1 MRPALTLP
9 SLAACLILALV
20 ALLPTEPWASSQ
32 PSGYAFEV
40 AAESDQSGLVQL
52 YYDVGRGLNE
62 PDSAIV
68 PILAGKPALLRLELP
83 SGHYRALRFDPLDR
97 SARMTFGGARVV
109 DSSGRTVVAFAPSQF
124 VAGNQIRS
132 LVADTDRLTMETEPR
147 ATDPQLR
154 IRLEDEIRIPAP
166 SVLTRYLGAL
176 GVLLGGVLVL
186 SWVRRAP
193 GLRFDSRVRALWDW
207 AGRSPTWALALAALV
222 GTGAANYPVIFL
234 GKSFVSPSQNV
245 ALLYGQS
252 PWLPGFQGSEEGDPN
267 GADVG
272 AAMWHHVPLSMIER
286 RAVASD
292 GELPLW
298 NRYDSAGLPLLGQGQ
313 SCFGD
318 PLHLIPLCLNGS
330 AWSWDLKYL
339 LAKALFSL
347 GVGLCAWRAFRNL
360 PVAILHAISVS
371 FIGFYVYRIDHPAI
385 FSLCYSPWI
394 LFCWLGCSQSRSA
407 REASGWLAGLM
418 GASWMVMNSGT
429 VKEAYILLLSTN
441 LAGFCVT
448 LFCARPSREK
458 ARLLGGAVGAG
469 VLFAMISCPVWLIF
483 ARALKGAYTSYN
495 APLAF
500 QLEPGLLIGLFD
512 EAFYRPFQ
520 LKSYVVNPSANL
532 FVLLG
537 VLFSVV
543 RWRAML
549 ANRGAAALAV
559 CSVPLLAL
567 VYGIVPPGLISRVPF
582 LGNILHIDN
591 TFSCAL
597 ITILCVLSA
606 FGWTQAWERLGTEE
620 GRTEG
625 RLVLALLA
633 LAFAAYLGTAQA
645 VLRSVHFATTW
656 GKLVHLDPFLWGYA
670 ASLMVGAA
678 VLVGSIACAR
688 RRGSVSVPLFLF
700 AAFGFGAFHWR
711 EALQVGPAFSR
722 YVVRPTKRMDFLAD
736 STAISTI
743 RGLMDTPSRVVGF
756 HNDLFPGWSSVYRLE
771 GISGPDALMNPL
783 YRAFMDASGVNRIW
797 DWRYI
802 VEPGEVAALKP
813 VLDALG
819 VRFYV
824 GYHLGEVRPG
834 RELGALHSSDM
845 DVFESPGA
853 WPRAYFTDSVAVYT
867 DLSQYVSWLK
877 AGDGRPF
884 AAVESG
890 DWNRITPAPVVSGNL
905 ATRRVVQASAYRLTT
920 NTTSFSV
927 DAPGPG
933 FIVLTEA
940 FEPGNFRATL
950 NGTAVPVI
958 RVNHAFKGIY
968 VDAPGSYAVTFS
980 YWPRGLTTALSV
992 AAAGLGLL
1000 GIALVLARR
1009 RPAAGQKP
1017 SLA

>member
-9 SLAACLILALV
+9 SLAACLFLALV
-20 ALLPTEPWASSQ
+20 ALLPSEPWASSR

-40 AAESDQSGLVQL
+40 SAESDQSGLVQL

-83 SGHYRALRFDPLDR
+83 SGRYRALRFDPLDR
-97 SARMTFGGARVV
+97 SARMTFSGARVA
-109 DSSGRTVVAFAPSQF
+109 DAAGRTVVAFAPSQF
-124 VAGNQIRS
+124 KAGNQIRS
-132 LVADTDRLTMETEPR
+132 LVADAGRFTMETEPR
-147 ATDPQLR
+147 ATDPQLM

-166 SVLTRYLGAL
+166 SVFARYLCIFGL
-176 GVLLGGVLVL
+176 LLGGVFGVG
-186 SWVRRAP
+186 WARRAP
-193 GLRFDSRVRALWDW
+193 GLRFDDRVRALWDW
-207 AGRSPTWALALAALV
+207 AGRSPARALALAAV
-222 GTGAANYPVIFL
+222 AGTVVANYPVILL

-272 AAMWHHVPLSMIER
+272 AVMWHHVPLSMVER

-339 LAKALFSL
+339 VAKALFSL

-360 PVAILHAISVS
+360 PVSLLHALSVS

-407 REASGWLAGLM
+407 REASGWLVGLM

-441 LAGFCVT
+441 FAGFCVT
-448 LFCARPSREK
+448 LFCARPCREK
-458 ARLLGGAVGAG
+458 VRLLGGAVAAG
-469 VLFAMISCPVWLIF
+469 LLFAMISCPVWLIF
-483 ARALKGAYTSYN
+483 VRALKVAYTSYN

-520 LKSYVVNPSANL
+520 LNGYVVNPSANL

-537 VLFSVV
+537 VLFSLV
-543 RWRAML
+543 RWRALL
-549 ANRGAAALAV
+549 ANRVAAALAL
-559 CSVPLLAL
+559 CTIPLLAL
-567 VYGIVPPGLISRVPF
+567 VYGIVPPGLIARVPF

-606 FGWTQAWERLGTEE
+606 FGWTQAWEQLGTPE

-625 RLVLALLA
+625 RLVLTLLA
-633 LAFAAYLGTAQA
+633 LIFAAYFGTVQT
-645 VLRSVHFATTW
+645 VLRSIHFATTW

-670 ASLMVGAA
+670 ASLMVGAMA
-678 VLVGSIACAR
+678 LVGAIASAR
-688 RRGSVSVPLFLF
+688 RKGSVSVPLFLF
-700 AAFGFGAFHWR
+700 AALGFGVFHWR
-711 EALQVGPAFSR
+711 EALQVGPGFTR

-736 STAISTI
+736 STAVNAI

-756 HNDLFPGWSSVYRLE
+756 HNDLFPGWSGVYRLE

-783 YRAFMDASGVNRIW
+783 YRAFMDAAGVNRIW

-802 VEPGEVAALKP
+802 IEPGEVAPLKP

-834 RELGALHSSDM
+834 RELVARHSSDM
-845 DVFESPGA
+845 DVFESPSA
-853 WPRAYFTDSVAVYT
+853 WPRAYFTDSVAAYT
-867 DLSQYVSWLK
+867 DLPQYISWIK

-884 AAVESG
+884 AAIEGS
-890 DWNRITPAPVVSGNL
+890 DWNRITPVPVVSGNL
-905 ATRRVVQASAYRLTT
+905 ATRRVVPAAAYRLTT

-950 NGTAVPVI
+950 NGKAVPVI
-958 RVNHAFKGIY
+958 RVNHAFKGVY

-980 YWPRGLTTALSV
+980 YWPRGLTAALAV

-1000 GIALVLARR
+1000 LLSLVLALR
-1009 RPAAGQKP
+1009 RPVEGPKPLAA
-1017 SLA
+1017 